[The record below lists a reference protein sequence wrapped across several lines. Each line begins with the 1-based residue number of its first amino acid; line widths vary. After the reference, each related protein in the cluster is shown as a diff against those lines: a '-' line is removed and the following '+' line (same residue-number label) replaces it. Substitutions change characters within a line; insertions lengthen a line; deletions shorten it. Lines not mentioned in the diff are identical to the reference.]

1 MNTLLSLRL
10 NLEEFHKIPPQFKDY
25 EITSGRV
32 RFKVQDEFEVDLT
45 IADEDFEKQF
55 WFIDFRFG
63 FKPTTSALS
72 ESLRNYL
79 EACVNDTLAK
89 DGLAGCY
96 TFLHEYV
103 LTCKI
108 NELRRQAIQMSKK
121 AWTGTLVVEPLHR
134 ALVIQYWTSRTSSQ
148 GLKNWILIAVNSG
161 RKGASQAGAKP
172 TSYLE
177 VKWYRDNKEVEN
189 SPIKLDG
196 ENLSVQSLVRNVIG
210 KHIEY
215 LLRGV
220 HNKLLEASRFKNRE
234 AGMMLNISDS
244 DPTLSSLTT
253 QIGYKSSA
261 SLLVEPRT
269 GNFVLKPHS
278 RFTIQLE
285 HQLNI
290 SKDQIAEG
298 ATSLENVRCAFI
310 EDEIHR
316 TGSAAGWKASRSQ
329 LTTDDVRAIT
339 RKRDWTKTLWLKQ
352 DGWGPEWFV
361 AVFLSLHGDEWW
373 LVDT

>member
-1 MNTLLSLRL
+1 M
-10 NLEEFHKIPPQFKDY
+10 Q
-25 EITSGRV
+25 G
-32 RFKVQDEFEVDLT
+32 EFEVDLT

-63 FKPTTSALS
+63 FKPTTSSLS

-79 EACVNDTLAK
+79 EACVNDALSK

-96 TFLHEYV
+96 QFLHEYV

-108 NELRRQAIQMSKK
+108 NELRRQAVQMSKK

-134 ALVIQYWTSRTSSQ
+134 ALAIQYWTSRTPPQ
-148 GLKNWILIAVNSG
+148 GPKNWVLIAVNSG
-161 RKGASQAGAKP
+161 RKGTVKAGTKP

-177 VKWYRDNKEVEN
+177 AKWYRDNKEVEN
-189 SPIKLDG
+189 SQITLDG
-196 ENLSVQSLVRNVIG
+196 DNLSVQNLLRHVIG
-210 KHIEY
+210 KHIEF
-215 LLRGV
+215 LLRSV
-220 HNKLLEASRFKNRE
+220 HTKLLEASRFKNRE

-253 QIGYKSSA
+253 QIGYSSSA
-261 SLLVEPRT
+261 SLLIEPRT
-269 GNFVLKPHS
+269 GSFVIKPHS
-278 RFTIQLE
+278 RFTIQFE
-285 HQLNI
+285 HQLNG
-290 SKDQIAEG
+290 SKDHIAEG
-298 ATSLENVRCAFI
+298 AMSLEHVRCAFI
-310 EDEIHR
+310 EDEIKR
-316 TGSAAGWKASRSQ
+316 TGSGAGWKAIQPQ
-329 LTTDDVRAIT
+329 LTTEEMRSLT

-361 AVFLSLHGDEWW
+361 AIFLSLDGDEWW